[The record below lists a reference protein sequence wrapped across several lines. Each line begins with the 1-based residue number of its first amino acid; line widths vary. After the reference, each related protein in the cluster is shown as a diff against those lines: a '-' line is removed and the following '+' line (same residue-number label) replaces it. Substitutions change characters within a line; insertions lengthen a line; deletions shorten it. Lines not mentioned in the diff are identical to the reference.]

1 MIIYT
6 PEISYAL
13 ADLAQ
18 TLTSQDKAR
27 LMDLANNGAE
37 LSQYPEEWQNFIKNE
52 SVQKHGSHDQ
62 SSHGSWASGMG
73 AGVAGKIVQ
82 FTQEWGGLSIKMTDG
97 SMPTSGFMVAK
108 PPEYGAVVDA
118 ADFLDPVKGPK
129 ILADYMKTHREDLAS
144 GKNYLGTWLN
154 EGKVYLDVSEN
165 IQDVAEATKI
175 GRERNQKAI
184 WDVVNLQEI
193 DTGGTGLV
201 EKESQHGRVAR
212 HLEDDRRTDRGIRKA
227 NSRETNTVVVKFAPN
242 LKPALKHYE
251 GLHDQSS
258 HGSWAAYGGMA
269 GLIASREGAFDSN
282 QMESTLA
289 NLAILNDDPE
299 SFDKDV
305 AKDIIE
311 NDEYLKEQYDA
322 TFEEI
327 QQKWLRENRD
337 DFLEESPDLSDEQIL
352 GMVDDWSEWENEA
365 LEKTIEYNRFEI
377 GQTYVNSEVGEM
389 MNNTFNLTDEKS
401 GMSSIVRDI
410 SASDDGSIRVSGIVA
425 DESGNKVG
433 EFARTFNYTGTGVAA
448 YHDVFLINTKDY
460 QGKGFG
466 RFFTENVE
474 AAYIAG
480 GVERVN
486 LFSAWDGAYTWSRAG
501 FDFDPDPSYLAASI
515 QSMNEA
521 NWRFSDFS
529 DTDMAR
535 YQDLVI
541 RSDSL
546 DIGDPSFPLPHE
558 YASLPG
564 SKDVLYN
571 ERVYFE
577 KILSAE
583 GVRLREGAI
592 DADGDGFIYDGTARE
607 QPAPSHSFTQ
617 KPLFKP

>member
-1 MIIYT
+1 MIIVKFA
-6 PEISYAL
+6 PELKPI
-13 ADLAQ
+13 
-18 TLTSQDKAR
+18 
-27 LMDLANNGAE
+27 
-37 LSQYPEEWQNFIKNE
+37 I
-52 SVQKHGSHDQ
+52 KHGSHDQ

-73 AGVAGKIVQ
+73 AGVAGKITQ

-108 PPEYGAVVDA
+108 PPEFGAVVDA

-201 EKESQHGRVAR
+201 EKESQHGRVAG
-212 HLEDDRRTDRGIRKA
+212 HLEDDRRTDRRIRKA
-227 NSRETNTVVVKFAPN
+227 DSRETNTVVVKFAPS
-242 LKPALKHYE
+242 LKPALKHAS
-251 GLHDQSS
+251 HDQSS

-269 GLIASREGAFDSN
+269 ALIASKEGVFNSDT
-282 QMESTLA
+282 MENTLT
-289 NLAILNDDPE
+289 NLALLNDDPE
-299 SFDKDV
+299 SFDKDI
-305 AKDIIE
+305 ARDIIE

-352 GMVDDWSEWENEA
+352 GMVDDWSAWENEA
-365 LEKTIEYNRFEI
+365 LEETIGYNRFEI
-377 GQTYVNSEVGEM
+377 GEAYVNAEVGGM
-389 MNNTFNLTDEKS
+389 MNDTFNLKHEQS
-401 GMSSIVRDI
+401 GMSSVVSDI
-410 SASDDGSIRVSGIVA
+410 TVLDNGSIVVSGLIKNEN
-425 DESGNKVG
+425 DTTTG
-433 EFARTFNYTGTGVAA
+433 EFTRTFSYTGTGVAA
-448 YHDVFLINTKDY
+448 YHDIFQIRDPAE

-480 GVERVN
+480 GVERIN
-486 LFSAWDGAYTWSRAG
+486 LYSAWDGAYTWSRAG
-501 FDFDPDPSYLAASI
+501 FDFDPDPSYLSASI

-521 NWRFSDFS
+521 NWRFSNF
-529 DTDMAR
+529 TEGDMAR
-535 YQDLVI
+535 YQDLVT
-541 RSDSL
+541 RSSSL
-546 DIGDPSFPLPHE
+546 DIADPTFPLPHE

-564 SKDVLYN
+564 AKDVLYN

-592 DADGDGFIYDGTARE
+592 DADGDGMIFDGTPRE
-607 QPAPSHSFTQ
+607 RPAPSHSFTQ